1 MHGGMLCAKIRDAR
15 KKLFCAWG
23 ALKLNKKVVS
33 TVLVVL
39 MAAFVVVA
47 VAMPNPARDGALA
60 FLKAR
65 GYIDYTPI
73 EAYKLARRI
82 CTQCHTDERI
92 KMYCPR
98 CGPPF
103 VAVVPHMQIFIQN
116 YRTSRP
122 ELAIENISEVQAVAI
137 VQVWNALIGNWEKDF
152 RARDIE
158 RLIGRYPAL
167 IALYKTP
174 VEKRPIESA
183 LSTMDS
189 LKIGHMS
196 GLKEAQKDLGNP
208 EAQRKQRE
216 EDAAQGAPATQG
228 GAQTKPP
235 GGK

>member
-1 MHGGMLCAKIRDAR
+1 LEKT
-15 KKLFCAWG
+15 FCAWG
-23 ALKLNKKVVS
+23 ADKLNKKVVS

-47 VAMPNPARDGALA
+47 VAMPNPARDGVLA
-60 FLKAR
+60 TLKAN

-103 VAVVPHMQIFIQN
+103 VAVVPHMQSFILN
-116 YRTSRP
+116 YKTSRP
-122 ELAIENISEVQAVAI
+122 DLVIENISEVQAVAI
-137 VQVWNALIGNWEKDF
+137 VQVWNALVGNWEKDF

-158 RLIGRYPAL
+158 RLIGRYPSL

-183 LSTMDS
+183 LATMDS

-208 EAQRKQRE
+208 EAQKKQKE
-216 EDAAQGAPATQG
+216 EDAAQGAPATDG
-228 GAQTKPP
+228 GAQPKPP